1 MIINKKEVLRYL
13 GVKGLPEQSLLDL
26 IDVISKR
33 AHEEIFP
40 KRIMLNLP
48 VKKISNGFLLDGS
61 STILK
66 GNLINDTLKDCSSV
80 YIFAATLTHDAEML
94 LKNYFSF
101 SELYGTVCDAVL
113 TTYIESFCDE
123 TEEEIAQKEVKEGR
137 YVKQRISCGYGDF
150 SIEYQKVFFD
160 LLKITKLIGVK
171 LLDSFMMYPNKS
183 VTALIAVSNKP
194 IEKNKKQCLDCDSS
208 CKYRRDDEQKN
219 N

>member
-1 MIINKKEVLRYL
+1 MIIDKKEVLRYL
-13 GVKGLPEQSLLDL
+13 GVKGSPEKSLLEL
-26 IDVISKR
+26 IDTISKR

-40 KRIMLNLP
+40 KRIVLNLP
-48 VKKISNGFLLDGS
+48 VKKTCDGFLIDGS

-66 GNLINDTLKDCSSV
+66 GKLICETLNDCSSV
-80 YIFAATLTHDAEML
+80 YIFAATLAHDAEML

-101 SELYGTVCDAVL
+101 SELSGTVCDAVL
-113 TTYIESFCDE
+113 TAYIESFCDE
-123 TEEEIAQKEVKEGR
+123 IEKEIAQQETKNGR

-150 SIEYQKVFFD
+150 SLEYQKVFFD

-183 VTALIAVSNKP
+183 VTALIAVSDKP
-194 IEKNKKQCLDCDSS
+194 LVASRRECNGCDGN
-208 CKYRRDDEQKN
+208 CNFRRDDERKN